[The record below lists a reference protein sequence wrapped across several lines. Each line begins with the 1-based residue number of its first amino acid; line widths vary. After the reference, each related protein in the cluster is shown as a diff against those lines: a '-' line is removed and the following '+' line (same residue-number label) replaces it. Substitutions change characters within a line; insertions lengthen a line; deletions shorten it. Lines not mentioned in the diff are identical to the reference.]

1 MNQTSQVERENNVI
15 NVSFSKEYDSS
26 SVPHD
31 IAHPASR
38 YYPED
43 DLIGD
48 LLSEFDD
55 LVEDDNEQEIGSI
68 DNTQYAVDYEDSVK
82 SMADTILDQIKRL
95 KEDSKRLRYYLDEL
109 NLD

>member
-1 MNQTSQVERENNVI
+1 MNQTSQLERGDNVI
-15 NVSFSKEYDSS
+15 NVSFSKEYDSN

-31 IAHPASR
+31 IAHPASK

-43 DLIGD
+43 DPIAD

-55 LVEDDNEQEIGSI
+55 LIDDDDEQVMEKI
-68 DNTQYAVDYEDSVK
+68 DNSQFAVDYEDSVK
-82 SMADTILDQIKRL
+82 SMAETILDQIKRL